1 MEREDDNTGFIDT
14 IRDSLIYHA
23 HYGLI
28 PDVHRALV
36 KITDIIGKQST
47 GRFLEDLLVRK
58 IEEHSSDGFKNKRD
72 PRSES
77 FVAKVLEQEAAQK
90 LSRINVLDSCG
101 ANIAAGSDTTGISL
115 SAALYYLYRNPEK
128 LAKLRQEID
137 QGQATGQVS
146 DPVTFKETQSMPYL
160 QAVIK
165 EALRM
170 HPAVGTILA
179 RTVPE
184 GGAHLAG
191 RYFPAGVS
199 GHHPLSRSIVLMEIS
214 DPSWCQR
221 MGLAL

>member
-1 MEREDDNTGFIDT
+1 MMQREGDNTGFIDT
-14 IRDSLIYHA
+14 IRDSLVYHA
-23 HYGLI
+23 NYGLI
-28 PDVHRALV
+28 PGVHHALV
-36 KITDIIGKQST
+36 RIADILGKQ
-47 GRFLEDLLVRK
+47 GAGGFLENLLVRK
-58 IEEHSSDGFKNKRD
+58 IEEHSSDGFKKKRD
-72 PRSES
+72 PRSEP

-115 SAALYYLYRNPEK
+115 SAALYYLYRNQEK

-146 DPVTFKETQSMPYL
+146 DPVTFKESQNMPYL

-184 GGAHLAG
+184 GGAHLAE

-199 GHHPLSRSIVLMEIS
+199 ETIHEDVPATDKLS
-214 DPSWCQR
+214 
-221 MGLAL
+221 